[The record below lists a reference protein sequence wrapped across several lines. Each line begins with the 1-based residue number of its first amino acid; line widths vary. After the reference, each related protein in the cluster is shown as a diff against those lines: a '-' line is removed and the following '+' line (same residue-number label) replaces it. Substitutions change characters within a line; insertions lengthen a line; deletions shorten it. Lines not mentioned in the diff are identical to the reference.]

1 MLIIDGSYLEGGG
14 QIVRNALALSALTG
28 KAFEVSGIRKERPE
42 SGLKAQHLHAVSALQ
57 KFCNAVVEGNELGSS
72 CLKFIPKKFRPVN
85 SLIDIGTAGSVTL
98 LMQSLLL
105 PLMLS
110 RKKVILNLLGG
121 TDTKWAMPV
130 DYFRNVFIPVLKP
143 YADIEVNL
151 LKRGY
156 YPKGQGHVEISIK
169 PRFDMS
175 TRKLAPM
182 LNLLER
188 GSLLCI
194 KGCSHAS
201 KDLEMH
207 DVALRQK
214 RSAELAFK
222 GSSDILAEY
231 CDTPSTGSGIVLWAV
246 YENCVLG
253 ADALGERGKKA
264 EAVGFDAARNL
275 LKEMDSGKCV
285 DTHLADNLIPFLG
298 IFGGS
303 ISVSEITR
311 HTLTNI
317 YVTELFLDVKFRIDR
332 KDSII
337 RLDR

>member
-1 MLIIDGSYLEGGG
+1 MLAIDGSYLEGGG

-28 KAFEVSGIRKERPE
+28 KAFEVAGIRKDRPK
-42 SGLKAQHLHAVSALQ
+42 SGLKAQHLHAVCSLQ
-57 KFCNAVVEGNELGSS
+57 KFCNASVDGNELGSS
-72 CLKFIPKKFRPVN
+72 YLKFIPKKFRPVN
-85 SLIDIGTAGSVTL
+85 SLIDIRTAGSVTL

-105 PLMLS
+105 PLTLS

-130 DYFRNVFIPVLKP
+130 DYFRNVFIPILRP

-169 PRFDMS
+169 SKFDME
-175 TRKLAPM
+175 TGKLAPKF
-182 LNLLER
+182 NLLDR

-201 KDLEMH
+201 KDLEKL

-214 RSAELAFK
+214 RSAELFLKSKA
-222 GSSDILAEY
+222 DILAEY

-246 YENCVLG
+246 YENSVIG
-253 ADALGERGKKA
+253 ADSLGERGKKA
-264 EAVGFDAARNL
+264 EAVGFEAAKSL
-275 LKEMDSGKCV
+275 LREMDSGRCV
-285 DTHLADNLIPFLG
+285 DRHLADNLIPFLG

-303 ISVSEITR
+303 ISVSEITK

-317 YVTELFLDVKFRIDR
+317 YVTELFLDVKFKIDR
-332 KDSII
+332 ENNII